1 MSFRFRL
8 IKHMK
13 TPTKS
18 IKPFRPIKPVIKPVI
33 PRRKFTTKGLIT
45 TAAFA
50 AMVCFPEEIISGV
63 VIIFGFTVAWTA
75 VFYYQF
81 VLELKDKKD
90 KAINDKKN

>member
-13 TPTKS
+13 TPAKL

-50 AMVCFPEEIISGV
+50 AMVCFPEEIISGAW
-63 VIIFGFTVAWTA
+63 VI

-81 VLELKDKKD
+81 VLERWIKKSEDICDKKED
-90 KAINDKKN
+90 